1 MRAFL
6 LAVLFASS
14 AAAQTPD
21 STATRRRAPSAD
33 LVLGGAAAGATA
45 VLLTTLAMRAGGVSE
60 GARSATIFLYPIG
73 AAVGVTYLGRR
84 NGRSGT
90 FRGAALGAV
99 RGTLVAAGG
108 VLLVGYGLGKVLS
121 ASDDNNPVILAG
133 LAVMLIAPPYAAAAG
148 YNASDVQP
156 VVLVGPDGERAAG
169 LSLRI
174 AL

>member
-1 MRAFL
+1 MRLLFL
-6 LAVLFASS
+6 LGLLTSS

-21 STATRRRAPSAD
+21 TTTALRRGPSAD

-45 VLLTTLAMRAGGVSE
+45 VLLSSLALRAVGASE
-60 GARSATIFLYPIG
+60 ETRSGMIFLYPVG
-73 AAVGVTYLGRR
+73 AAVGVTTIGRR
-84 NGRSGT
+84 DGRHGT

-108 VLLVGYGLGKVLS
+108 VLLVGYGLGRVLS
-121 ASDDNNPVILAG
+121 SSDDNTAVILAG
-133 LAVMLIAPPYAAAAG
+133 LAVVVVAPPYFAAAG
-148 YNASDVQP
+148 YAASDVQP

-169 LSLRI
+169 LALRV